1 MERVLG
7 VAIGIST
14 VCLLLSIIASHLQEV
29 WAGYSAKRAV
39 QLEEAI
45 AKMLGNPTLTQTFF
59 SHPLI
64 ENISFVPPRPFSS
77 AKSAPT
83 ARPTYIASALFSRV
97 LYTALREVHN
107 LPAQSL
113 PDLIRNLPDSNLK
126 QRLQAL
132 ILGVENDAAACNLA
146 IEEWYDGTMDRVN
159 GLYKQKTQFFLLVT
173 GLIMAIAC
181 NANLFRVTERL
192 WLSDDA
198 RNAVTAA
205 AQMYSC
211 KNDPNCKQLDYS
223 TAIDSLEHKMEDYL
237 PVGYNGAH
245 LRTYWGNA
253 WALISHPDWNAK
265 RSEWLALGTGW
276 LFNFAGWLLMGIAVS
291 LGAPFWFD
299 AVNKLINIRMVGEK
313 PARAVAGEVSAA
325 TVNVGSQ
332 LNMPVLNAPTNIDA
346 TSDTPP
352 DGGDAPAPAAT

>member
-7 VAIGIST
+7 VSIGIST

-83 ARPTYIASALFSRV
+83 ARPTYIASALFTRV

-113 PDLIRNLPDSNLK
+113 PDLIRSLPDSNLK
-126 QRLQAL
+126 KRLQAL

-146 IEEWYDGTMDRVN
+146 IEQWYDGTMDRVN
-159 GLYKQKTQFFLLVT
+159 GLYKQKTQLFLLIA
-173 GLIMAIAC
+173 GLIMAIVC
-181 NANLFRVTERL
+181 NANLFSVTERL

-198 RNAVTAA
+198 RNAVNAA

-211 KNDPNCKQLDYS
+211 KDDPACKQPDYN
-223 TAIDSLEHKMEDYL
+223 TAITELEGRMKDYL
-237 PVGYNGAH
+237 PVGYNVAK
-245 LRTYWGNA
+245 LRTYWGDT
-253 WALISHPDWNAK
+253 WRLIAHPASTK
-265 RSEWLALGTGW
+265 QSEWIALLAGW
-276 LFNFAGWLLMGIAVS
+276 LFNCAGWLLMGIAVS

-299 AVNKLINIRMVGEK
+299 AVNKLINIRMVGAK
-313 PARAVAGEVSAA
+313 PPRADEQPGQGAGLVNVVAPQANVPILNVAGPD
-325 TVNVGSQ
+325 
-332 LNMPVLNAPTNIDA
+332 LDA
-346 TSDTPP
+346 
-352 DGGDAPAPAAT
+352 GDAPAPAPAT